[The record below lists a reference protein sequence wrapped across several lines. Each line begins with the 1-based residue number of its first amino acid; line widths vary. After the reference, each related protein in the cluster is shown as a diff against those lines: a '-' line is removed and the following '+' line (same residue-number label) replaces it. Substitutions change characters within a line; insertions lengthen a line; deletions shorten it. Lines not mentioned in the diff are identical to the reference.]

1 MRTGLAVCLLLSLV
15 ACSCSPE
22 PVAES
27 RFVEPDK
34 LYRTLEANVR
44 SHQEFEVIVDIDHAR
59 LGKKANSPMPPAHV
73 LIWSDS
79 ELEAAVL
86 KHNPLAAVDLPLR
99 ALAYEDQSTG
109 NAAVIA
115 NSFDYVANRY
125 ALPNDAT
132 IRERYDADIAKAMAG
147 IPSESIAKFSSDSMP
162 DAGLITLISPYDFA
176 TTKTRILDAINAQ
189 SDTIVFGELDFAAR
203 AKTHG
208 VKLEPSHLV
217 LFGAPG
223 PGGKV
228 MTSAPTLG
236 LDAFCQ
242 KLLIWQDT
250 RGVVNV
256 SFNDLRALAE
266 RHRVSGGLPLR
277 VVNRRLKGIFSKALE
292 Q

>member
-1 MRTGLAVCLLLSLV
+1 MKHILFVICLLLLI

-22 PVAES
+22 RVAES

-44 SHQEFEVIVDIDHAR
+44 SHQEFEVIIDIDHAR
-59 LGKKANSPMPPAHV
+59 LGKKAKSPMPPAHV

-79 ELEAAVL
+79 ELEAAIL
-86 KHNPLAAVDLPLR
+86 KHNPLAAIDLPLR
-99 ALAYEDQSTG
+99 ALAYEDPKTG
-109 NAAVIA
+109 IAAVIA
-115 NSFDYVANRY
+115 NRFNYLANRY

-132 IRERYDADIAKAMAG
+132 IRERYDTDIAKAMAN
-147 IPSESIAKFSSDSMP
+147 IPSESIVKFSSDSMP
-162 DAGLITLISPYDFA
+162 DAGLITLNSPYDFA
-176 TTKTRILDAINAQ
+176 TTKTRILDVINSQ
-189 SDTIVFGELDFAAR
+189 SDAIVFGELDFAAR
-203 AKTHG
+203 SQKHG
-208 VKLEPSHLV
+208 VTLEQVYLI

-228 MTSAPTLG
+228 MASAPTLG

-242 KLLIWQDT
+242 KLLIWQDSH
-250 RGVVNV
+250 GGVNV

-266 RHRVSGGLPLR
+266 RQQVSSGLALR
-277 VVNRRLKGIFSKALE
+277 VVNRRLKETFTKALE